1 MQELQGIELF
11 VMLSTQSL
19 NSSSHLKFLY
29 MKVFFFLSFF
39 FTADPHNLI
48 PLGELL

>member
-11 VMLSTQSL
+11 VMLSTQSS
-19 NSSSHLKFLY
+19 NSTSHLKFLY
-29 MKVFFFLSFF
+29 MKVFFLFF
-39 FTADPHNLI
+39 FFLKRIHSNLI